1 MSDSEK
7 IRKVVFSRNLPNGEV
22 YYYEEEFLTEPGS
35 RGETSLGDRLIAMS
49 TAGSDEIVA
58 TCTYRGVPRGG
69 LLKKIP
75 AENNNGYQL
84 VGDMTSVPAGTGSG
98 RFSPSPG
105 ITPVSRTRAGSGRSA
120 SAAGGSS
127 TASGAANSAAAAL
140 RPGDNA
146 GERQGGAAG
155 SAPSATGAVARGGAV
170 SAAQRAERAARRAA
184 ADLDAWSRTDE
195 SAWKEDAHEE
205 RRPWYYDDD
214 EPMEEDE
221 FDARAIYRSNRSSQS
236 PLGADLRGG
245 AHFFRS
251 PAGQARDG
259 QWGQQQSPQ
268 ESISHNSYTQGNGP
282 MNGTKHNNTQ
292 TPADQAARKSN
303 GAERTSA
310 QYNRYVSGRYERT
323 PVNSQVV
330 FKDFYTPRDSAN
342 ASFISARQ
350 INPTPARIRTVPASS
365 RAAARAEAAY
375 GASQHGTFSQ
385 STAISGNTGVY
396 SSAAGAVADLQTV
409 PAAPARQR
417 QTDIHP
423 HGYLQDQGHFP
434 IRGVCGIRG
443 HVDAG
448 TGSAAERRRDAMD
461 NLMVPD
467 SRGAL
472 PVDENYRPSESAKVF
487 AFQYSSQ
494 RQAYSHAK
502 SVSRYSYGAEYAGW
516 QRSESGLKQPDSA
529 AQIAALKS
537 SEVKQGHVKVTTPA
551 DFAAGKAPS
560 QWWRDQKL
568 TERSA
573 QKAFAAEHFKQNTR
587 GSYIGTPDEFIPK
600 NDDDSMRRSARTVYS
615 ADQLRGSEAT
625 VIMGG
630 RDEADRQMQAQAA
643 AQAEHDAQQAARAAQ
658 EQERL
663 AREQELRARAEQE
676 ERARREEQARREAEH
691 QREAEQARL
700 AAQEQASTEAAEA
713 AQREAEEAAAAAQA
727 AAQSEKDKGPS
738 TAVAR
743 SELKLAPVD
752 PSFADFKTA
761 DGSRATMVEDVP
773 KAVTG
778 NDVTHPGMN
787 VNSSDSTAITSSS
800 AALKDAFEADTHEED
815 ENLQSTTISG
825 TSQEAPARAE
835 TPAPASYSFGDFKTA
850 DGSLA
855 DATYRVPVMSQKQL
869 QAQRELEARQKAEQ
883 ERLEAE
889 RREAERLEA
898 ERKAEEERKAAE
910 KAEQERLE
918 AERKAEQERLEAE
931 RKAEEERKAAEKA
944 EQERLE
950 AERKAE
956 EERKAAEK
964 AEQERLEAERKA
976 EEERKAAEKAE
987 QERLEAERKAA
998 EKAEQER
1005 LEAERKA
1012 EEERKAA
1019 EKAEQERLEA
1029 ERREAERKAEEE
1041 RKAAE
1046 KAEQERLEAERK
1058 AEEERKAAE
1067 KAEQERLEAE
1077 RKAEEERKAAEKA
1090 EQERLEAERKAEE
1103 ERLAAEK
1110 AELERL
1116 EAEQA
1121 ELEAVRKAEQ
1131 EREAA
1136 ERAERAAAAAAAAAA
1151 GAADGDAGD
1160 SAQSAAPAAGS
1171 DAQSKADG
1179 AQGEQPKAMTKSQA
1193 RRARQRAKAQAR
1205 AAAARAAAE
1214 AAQAQKDRAQAVS
1227 GAVSSDNA
1235 SAAAA
1240 GAAVAGV
1247 AAGATAAGAAVAAA
1261 SEAQTVTDDK
1271 VNSTA
1276 ISGDVSVNPDTS
1288 TFFGSTED
1296 TGAFEQDLV
1305 IKAEYSHQSLDE
1317 LAATIKGESENHPLA
1332 YRESTQVDAMGSAYR
1347 PADSDTAA
1355 IVAQATTEAGDEHS
1369 ADQSATEEVEPS
1381 VDAASLVSGA
1391 ALPDDDERQ
1400 EPGLSTL
1407 PAIDNLELE
1416 QEPQLNLDSSV
1427 VDVDREPSLKDVA
1440 RVENVQDEE
1449 EPVFKDNEAMGSVI
1463 DAVSGESITER
1474 DLIFATPTRFVE
1486 NEGSAEDSRQ
1496 AMIAEAAQSGGSG
1509 AETAGGVKDHAR
1521 AAQNA
1526 IADAVADSLESEDLL
1541 ADSFMSDDS
1550 GLEYLHTSSDNEGS
1564 TARGSSSLANLA
1576 AELVDDFDDPFE
1588 DSFASSLD
1596 EDR

>member
-105 ITPVSRTRAGSGRSA
+105 ITAASRTRSGSGRSA
-120 SAAGGSS
+120 SAAGGSA
-127 TASGAANSAAAAL
+127 TASGAGNSAAAAL
-140 RPGDNA
+140 RSGDDA
-146 GERQGGAAG
+146 GERQGGAAV
-155 SAPSATGAVARGGAV
+155 SAPSAQGALARGGAV

-385 STAISGNTGVY
+385 STAISGNTAVY

-516 QRSESGLKQPDSA
+516 QRSESGHKQPDSA

-676 ERARREEQARREAEH
+676 ERARREEQARREAER
-691 QREAEQARL
+691 QREAEEARL
-700 AAQEQASTEAAEA
+700 AAQEQASRQAAEA

-889 RREAERLEA
+889 RLEA

-910 KAEQERLE
+910 
-918 AERKAEQERLEAE
+918 KAEQERLEAE

-987 QERLEAERKAA
+987 QERLEAERKA
-998 EKAEQER
+998 
-1005 LEAERKA
+1005 

-1019 EKAEQERLEA
+1019 EKAEQERL
-1029 ERREAERKAEEE
+1029 EAERKAEEE

-1121 ELEAVRKAEQ
+1121 ELEDVRKAEQ

-1136 ERAERAAAAAAAAAA
+1136 ERAERAAAAAAAAAT
-1151 GAADGDAGD
+1151 GAADGDTGD

-1171 DAQSKADG
+1171 DAQSKADV

-1240 GAAVAGV
+1240 GAAVAGA
-1247 AAGATAAGAAVAAA
+1247 AAGAGVAGAAVAAA
-1261 SEAQTVTDDK
+1261 SEAKAITDEK

-1407 PAIDNLELE
+1407 PVIDNLELE

-1550 GLEYLHTSSDNEGS
+1550 GLEYLHTSSNTEGS

-1596 EDR
+1596 EDK

>member
-105 ITPVSRTRAGSGRSA
+105 ITPESRTRAGSGRSA

-127 TASGAANSAAAAL
+127 TASGAGNSAAPAV
-140 RPGDNA
+140 RSGDNA

-155 SAPSATGAVARGGAV
+155 SAPSAPGAVARGGAV

-375 GASQHGTFSQ
+375 GASQHGTFSH
-385 STAISGNTGVY
+385 STAISGNTAVY

-516 QRSESGLKQPDSA
+516 QRSESGHKQPDSA

-676 ERARREEQARREAEH
+676 ERARREEQARREAEQARLEAER
-691 QREAEQARL
+691 QREAQEARL
-700 AAQEQASTEAAEA
+700 AAQEQASRQAAEA

-773 KAVTG
+773 KAVAG

-918 AERKAEQERLEAE
+918 AERKAE
-931 RKAEEERKAAEKA
+931 
-944 EQERLE
+944 
-950 AERKAE
+950 
-956 EERKAAEK
+956 
-964 AEQERLEAERKA
+964 
-976 EEERKAAEKAE
+976 
-987 QERLEAERKAA
+987 
-998 EKAEQER
+998 
-1005 LEAERKA
+1005 
-1012 EEERKAA
+1012 
-1019 EKAEQERLEA
+1019 
-1029 ERREAERKAEEE
+1029 EE

-1103 ERLAAEK
+1103 ERKAAQKAEQERFEAERKAEEERLAAEK

-1151 GAADGDAGD
+1151 GTADGKTGD

-1240 GAAVAGV
+1240 GAAVAGA
-1247 AAGATAAGAAVAAA
+1247 AAGASVAGAAVAAA
-1261 SEAQTVTDDK
+1261 SEAQAITDDK
-1271 VNSTA
+1271 VNGTA

-1391 ALPDDDERQ
+1391 ALPDGDERQ

-1407 PAIDNLELE
+1407 PVIDNLELE
-1416 QEPQLNLDSSV
+1416 QEPQLNLASSV

-1509 AETAGGVKDHAR
+1509 AQTAGGVKDHAR

-1550 GLEYLHTSSDNEGS
+1550 GLEYLHTSSNTEGS

-1596 EDR
+1596 EDK

>member
-1 MSDSEK
+1 MPVLQVAAPLPQAPVTAPLLRFGPGTTLESVRAEQPAARRQPRELWHEAGLSVRLRELNGPRAERQLISMPGRELMSQ
-7 IRKVVFSRNLPNGEV
+7 
-22 YYYEEEFLTEPGS
+22 PGKKTLMKS
-35 RGETSLGDRLIAMS
+35 
-49 TAGSDEIVA
+49 
-58 TCTYRGVPRGG
+58 GG
-69 LLKKIP
+69 
-75 AENNNGYQL
+75 
-84 VGDMTSVPAGTGSG
+84 
-98 RFSPSPG
+98 PG
-105 ITPVSRTRAGSGRSA
+105 ITTMMSPWKKMS
-120 SAAGGSS
+120 
-127 TASGAANSAAAAL
+127 L
-140 RPGDNA
+140 MPG
-146 GERQGGAAG
+146 
-155 SAPSATGAVARGGAV
+155 P
-170 SAAQRAERAARRAA
+170 
-184 ADLDAWSRTDE
+184 
-195 SAWKEDAHEE
+195 
-205 RRPWYYDDD
+205 
-214 EPMEEDE
+214 
-221 FDARAIYRSNRSSQS
+221 YRSNRSSQS

-245 AHFFRS
+245 ALFRS

-385 STAISGNTGVY
+385 STAISGNTAVY

-409 PAAPARQR
+409 PAAPVRQR

-448 TGSAAERRRDAMD
+448 TGSVEERRRDAMD

-516 QRSESGLKQPDSA
+516 QRSESGHKQPDSA

-676 ERARREEQARREAEH
+676 ERARREEQARREAER

-713 AQREAEEAAAAAQA
+713 AQREAEEAAAAAQ
-727 AAQSEKDKGPS
+727 SKKDKGPS

-800 AALKDAFEADTHEED
+800 AALKDALEADTHEED

-889 RREAERLEA
+889 RIEA
-898 ERKAEEERKAAE
+898 ERKAAE
-910 KAEQERLE
+910 
-918 AERKAEQERLEAE
+918 KAEQERLEAE

-987 QERLEAERKAA
+987 QERLEAERKAEEERKAA

-1029 ERREAERKAEEE
+1029 ERKAEEERKAAEKAEQERLEAERKAEEE

-1058 AEEERKAAE
+1058 AEEERRAAE

-1151 GAADGDAGD
+1151 GAADGDTGD

-1240 GAAVAGV
+1240 GAAVAGA
-1247 AAGATAAGAAVAAA
+1247 AAGATAAGAAVAAV
-1261 SEAQTVTDDK
+1261 SEAKAITDDK

-1391 ALPDDDERQ
+1391 ALPDGDERQ

-1509 AETAGGVKDHAR
+1509 AQTAGGVKDHAR

-1550 GLEYLHTSSDNEGS
+1550 GLEYLHTSSNNEGS

-1596 EDR
+1596 EDK

>member
-127 TASGAANSAAAAL
+127 TASGAGNSAAAAV
-140 RPGDNA
+140 RSGDNA

-385 STAISGNTGVY
+385 STAISGNTAVY

-516 QRSESGLKQPDSA
+516 QRSESGHKQPDSA

-676 ERARREEQARREAEH
+676 ERARREEKARREAE
-691 QREAEQARL
+691 QARLEAEQARL

-713 AQREAEEAAAAAQA
+713 AQTEAEEAAAAAQA

-889 RREAERLEA
+889 RLEAERLEA

-918 AERKAEQERLEAE
+918 AERKAEEERRAAEKAEQERLEAE

-987 QERLEAERKAA
+987 H
-998 EKAEQER
+998 ER

-1029 ERREAERKAEEE
+1029 ERR
-1041 RKAAE
+1041 
-1046 KAEQERLEAERK
+1046 
-1058 AEEERKAAE
+1058 
-1067 KAEQERLEAE
+1067 EAE

-1151 GAADGDAGD
+1151 GAADGDTGD

-1171 DAQSKADG
+1171 AAQSKADG

-1247 AAGATAAGAAVAAA
+1247 AAGATAAGAAVAAV
-1261 SEAQTVTDDK
+1261 SEAKAITDDK

-1391 ALPDDDERQ
+1391 ALPDGDERQ

-1407 PAIDNLELE
+1407 PVIDNLELE
-1416 QEPQLNLDSSV
+1416 QEPQLNLASSV

-1509 AETAGGVKDHAR
+1509 AQTAGGVKDHAR

-1550 GLEYLHTSSDNEGS
+1550 GLEYLHTSSNTEGS

-1596 EDR
+1596 EDK